1 MALQDDTII
10 EARGLGKDVEVGGR
24 TLQILRDVQMRIARG
39 ESASIVGVSGSGK
52 STLLGLLAG
61 LDLPTR
67 GLIRIASRE
76 ITALDE
82 DRRAELRA
90 AHIGFVF
97 QSFQL
102 LPNLSALENVM
113 LPLEIAGRAGE
124 AEEAAQAALARVEL
138 SERAEHYPKQL
149 SGGEQQRAALARAF
163 VAEPEILFADEPT
176 GNLDNRTGERI
187 ADLLFAMNAERGT
200 TLVLVTHNPRLAER
214 CGRGFTMKDGQLS
227 EA

>member
-1 MALQDDTII
+1 MAQQNDTII
-10 EARGLGKDVEVGGR
+10 EAHGLGKDVEVGGR
-24 TLQILRDVQMRIARG
+24 TLQILRDVQMRVARG

-67 GLIRIASRE
+67 GMIRIASRE

-90 AHIGFVF
+90 THVGFVF

-102 LPNLSALENVM
+102 LPNLSALENIM

-138 SERAEHYPKQL
+138 SARAEHYPKQL

-163 VAEPEILFADEPT
+163 VAQPDILFADEPT

-187 ADLLFAMNAERGT
+187 ADLLFEMNAERGT

-214 CGRGFTMKDGQLS
+214 CGRAFTMNDGQLS